1 MLSRAA
7 RGTNGEATR
16 LNQKTLKRRPEEKMK
31 TKTKSDELSKKIAAI
46 RKEAGG
52 DTHKEVLD
60 VYLEGYAD
68 GYNKAIDELTKQ
80 WEIR

>member
-1 MLSRAA
+1 
-7 RGTNGEATR
+7 
-16 LNQKTLKRRPEEKMK
+16 MK